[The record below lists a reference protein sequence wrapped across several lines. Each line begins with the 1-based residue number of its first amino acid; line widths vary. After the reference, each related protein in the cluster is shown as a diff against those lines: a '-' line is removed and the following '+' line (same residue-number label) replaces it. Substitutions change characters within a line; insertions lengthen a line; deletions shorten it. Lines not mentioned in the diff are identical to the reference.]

1 VNVPYDHHNE
11 HGCCLKSR
19 ISNNLHVRFEVV
31 FNRGMSNADRHRLI
45 AQAVQ
50 DAGSASV
57 PQLAALTG
65 ASEMTIRRD
74 LDTLAG
80 QGVLER
86 FRGGARTLLLR
97 GEEPPFALRA
107 HEALDAKRR
116 IAAEVGRLIA
126 DGETVL
132 LDSGT
137 TCLEVARLLHG
148 RQVTVMPLSLQAIH
162 ALSDAP
168 APTMLLVPGGR
179 PRAGEGA
186 LTGPLTLASL
196 AALRFDTAILG
207 CCGLSAAEGLTA
219 YDLDDATVKKAI
231 IASTRRI
238 IAVADGSKL
247 GRTAHAYVGPSALVH
262 TLVTDAAAPADEVAA
277 LEAAGTVVVTAASAR

>member
-1 VNVPYDHHNE
+1 
-11 HGCCLKSR
+11 
-19 ISNNLHVRFEVV
+19 
-31 FNRGMSNADRHRLI
+31 MSNADRHRRI
-45 AQAVQ
+45 AQAVKQ
-50 DAGSASV
+50 LGGATV
-57 PQLAALTG
+57 PDLAALTG

-74 LDTLAG
+74 LDTLAA

-86 FRGGARTLLLR
+86 VRGGARTLLLR

-107 HEALDAKRR
+107 HEGIDAKRR
-116 IAAEVGRLIA
+116 IAAEVASLIA

-162 ALSDAP
+162 TLSEAAGP
-168 APTMLLVPGGR
+168 MTLLVPGGR

-196 AALRFDTAILG
+196 AALRFDTAVVG

-219 YDLDDATVKKAI
+219 YDLDDAAVKKAV
-231 IASTRRI
+231 IASARRV
-238 IAVADGSKL
+238 IAAADGGKL
-247 GRTAHAYVGPSALVH
+247 GRTAHAYVGAATLLQ
-262 TLVTDAAAPADEVAA
+262 TLVTDTTAAADEVAA
-277 LEAAGTVVVTAASAR
+277 LEGAGILVKTV

>member
-1 VNVPYDHHNE
+1 MVFEKPLCE
-11 HGCCLKSR
+11 QL
-19 ISNNLHVRFEVV
+19 VRSFRVV

-45 AQAVQ
+45 ARAVK
-50 DAGSASV
+50 DSGSATV
-57 PQLAALTG
+57 PQLAELAG

-74 LDTLAG
+74 LDTLAA

-97 GEEPPFALRA
+97 GEEPPFALRS

-116 IAAEVGRLIA
+116 IAAEVCRLIA

-148 RQVTVMPLSLQAIH
+148 RAVTVMPLSLQAVH
-162 ALSDAP
+162 TLSDAP
-168 APTMLLVPGGR
+168 APTALLVPGGR
-179 PRAGEGA
+179 PRTGEGA

-196 AALRFDTAILG
+196 AALRFDTAVLG
-207 CCGLSAAEGLTA
+207 CCGLSATEGLTA
-219 YDLDDATVKKAI
+219 YDLDDAAVKKAV
-231 IASTRRI
+231 IASARRV
-238 IAVADGSKL
+238 IAAADGGKL
-247 GRTAHAYVGPSALVH
+247 GRTAHAYVGPSSLVH
-262 TLVTDAAAPADEVAA
+262 TLVTDTTAPADEVAA
-277 LEAAGTVVVTAASAR
+277 LEETGTVVKTA